1 MTVSSGHVPD
11 SDSASSLGLMT
22 TLQAGGTTTIPTSQ
36 MSLGGRP
43 GDGLALG
50 TAMGGRVSTCPRAVA
65 CLVWA
70 LPHADPQETAEGT
83 HILRS
88 FL

>member
-22 TLQAGGTTTIPTSQ
+22 TLQGGGPSTIPTSQ
-36 MSLGGRP
+36 MSLGGKP

-50 TAMGGRVSTCPRAVA
+50 TAMGGRVSTFPGALA
-65 CLVWA
+65 CLVRA